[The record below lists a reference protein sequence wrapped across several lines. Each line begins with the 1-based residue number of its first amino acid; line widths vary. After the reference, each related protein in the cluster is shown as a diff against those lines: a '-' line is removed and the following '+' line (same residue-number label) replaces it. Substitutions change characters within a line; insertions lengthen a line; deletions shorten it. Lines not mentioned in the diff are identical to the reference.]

1 MPQFTTTRRV
11 RHSAEHMFDLVA
23 DVERYPEFLP
33 WCTRLKVLSRE
44 KDGTKNIVTAEM
56 VVSYKAFRE
65 RYISR
70 VTMDPATCTIEAAHV
85 QGPFQ
90 HLDTR
95 WRFTSLDKGTEAAFF
110 IDFAFKSP
118 LLSAVANV
126 AFGYVAAR
134 MTESFVAR
142 AEDLYG
148 AHIA

>member
-1 MPQFTTTRRV
+1 MYAV
-11 RHSAEHMFDLVA
+11 VA
-23 DVERYPEFLP
+23 DIERYPEFLP
-33 WCTRLKVLSRE
+33 WCSRLKVLSRE
-44 KDGTKNIVTAEM
+44 KDGAKDVVNAEM

-65 RYISR
+65 RYVSR
-70 VTMDPATCTIEAAHV
+70 VTMDPETHSIEAMHV
-85 QGPFQ
+85 QGPFA

-95 WRFTSLDKGTEAAFF
+95 WRFTPLEKGSEAAFF

-126 AFGYVAAR
+126 AFGYVASR
-134 MTESFVAR
+134 MTESFIAR